1 MSICQTCGKEFHDRY
16 SSKTCSRCREYIQ
29 FKNDLSYLIEKID
42 YAQKTYNLNFEQ
54 ATDAV
59 KLYIL
64 EDSLYKIYDS
74 IDDVRNSISN
84 LY

>member
-16 SSKTCSRCREYIQ
+16 SSEACFRCREYIQ
-29 FKNDLSYLIEKID
+29 FKNDLSCLMEKID

-54 ATDAV
+54 ATDTI

-74 IDDVRNSISN
+74 IDDVKNSISN